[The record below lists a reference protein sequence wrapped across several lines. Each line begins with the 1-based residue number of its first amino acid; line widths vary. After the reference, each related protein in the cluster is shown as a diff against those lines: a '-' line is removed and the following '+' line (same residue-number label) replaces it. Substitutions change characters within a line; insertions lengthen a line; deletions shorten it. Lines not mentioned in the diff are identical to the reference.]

1 MCLYTI
7 IKKMNKK
14 RKHDDDDDIEEE
26 YSFYRKKQKMYNN
39 EYEDKINVLFFK
51 NKQLEYE
58 LNIIK
63 ENYENLNKQ
72 IESLKN
78 KIYYYN
84 NIPDYIS

>member
-1 MCLYTI
+1 
-7 IKKMNKK
+7 MNKK
-14 RKHDDDDDIEEE
+14 RKYDHDDDIEEE
-26 YSFYRKKQKMYNN
+26 YSFCKKKQKMYND

-58 LNIIK
+58 LNILK
-63 ENYENLNKQ
+63 ENYEKLNTQ

>member
-1 MCLYTI
+1 
-7 IKKMNKK
+7 MNKK
-14 RKHDDDDDIEEE
+14 RKYDHDDDIEEE
-26 YSFYRKKQKMYNN
+26 YSFYKKKQKMYND

-58 LNIIK
+58 LNILK
-63 ENYENLNKQ
+63 ENYENLIKQ
-72 IESLKN
+72 MDNLKN